1 MDNVD
6 GKIRGVSTS
15 EAIRILHENG
25 LEVTSEQAKQV
36 LDFLYLFAV
45 FSIKQAKQK
54 NDNENS

>member
-45 FSIKQAKQK
+45 FSIKHSKQK
-54 NDNENS
+54 NDNEVS